1 MSTNYLTYQEGRYE
15 PSSPV
20 TISTPDTFRIYR
32 SAQHPIFFPDASTVT
47 ADDETSEE
55 EEFLLLTPAYFDSS
69 TATVPTVASAARSTS
84 ASGPTARSAFGTA
97 ASAAAL
103 AGSKPKAASVG
114 LAEAAAALSAL
125 LADHHPADDFVD
137 ATPAEVERQVRS
149 FKCLPP

>member
-1 MSTNYLTYQEGRYE
+1 M
-15 PSSPV
+15 
-20 TISTPDTFRIYR
+20 
-32 SAQHPIFFPDASTVT
+32 
-47 ADDETSEE
+47 
-55 EEFLLLTPAYFDSS
+55 LLTPAYFDSS
-69 TATVPTVASAARSTS
+69 TAAVPSVASTS
-84 ASGPTARSAFGTA
+84 ASGATARSAFGTV